1 MGYPIR
7 IGARTSP
14 LARAQADH
22 VAALLRHSGV
32 DTLFVGITT
41 TGDVDR
47 RHLTEIGGTGVFA
60 TAVREALHAGAIDVA
75 VHSLKDLPTTAER
88 GLEIAAVPPREDS
101 RDVLVGLRLAQLGDP
116 ATSRPV
122 RIGTGAPRRALQLAD
137 YGQRHGI
144 ELDIIPIRGN
154 VDTRLDLVRSGQ
166 VDAVVLA
173 AAGLRRLGRLQPES
187 PAETEQPAE
196 PKRAEPGPVEPGRV
210 EPGPVEL
217 GPVVLVGG
225 DLVGEVLT
233 DEVMLPAPGQGALG
247 LEISES
253 LGGDLAEVIRSLD
266 SPVARAE
273 CQVERGFLARLEAG
287 CTAPV
292 GAHAVVKSVRGTS
305 LDLTLAAV
313 IGRTLV
319 SNLSEPT
326 KSGPPMRVD
335 LHGWS
340 VDPEQFGVEA
350 ASRCLSELHAIQRS
364 CH

>member
-1 MGYPIR
+1 VRARTESAPLLVTRPLR

-22 VAALLRHSGV
+22 VAALLRGSGV
-32 DTLFVGITT
+32 ETTFVGVTT

-60 TAVREALHAGAIDVA
+60 TAVRDALHAGTIDVA
-75 VHSLKDLPTTAER
+75 VHSLKDLPTAVEP
-88 GLEIAAVPPREDS
+88 GLEIAAVPDREDT
-101 RDVLVGLRLAQLGDP
+101 RDVLVGRRLAELGS
-116 ATSRPV
+116 AGVSGQV

-137 YGQRHGI
+137 YAGRAGI
-144 ELDIIPIRGN
+144 EVDIVAIRGN
-154 VDTRLDLVRSGQ
+154 VDTRLNLVRSGQ

-173 AAGLRRLGRLQPES
+173 AAGLRRLGLLQQRSLEES
-187 PAETEQPAE
+187 DN
-196 PKRAEPGPVEPGRV
+196 
-210 EPGPVEL
+210 
-217 GPVVLVGG
+217 VVSVGA
-225 DLVGEVLT
+225 DLTGEILT
-233 DEVMLPAPGQGALG
+233 HQVMLPAPGQGALG
-247 LEISES
+247 LEIHQA
-253 LGGDLAEVIRSLD
+253 LDPQLAGLVRAVD
-266 SPVARAE
+266 NPTARAE
-273 CQVERGFLARLEAG
+273 CLVERGFLARLEAG

-326 KSGPPMRVD
+326 KSGPPIRLD
-335 LHGWS
+335 LHGSS
-340 VDPEQFGVEA
+340 VDPAQFGVDA
-350 ASRCLSELHAIQRS
+350 AERCLSELHAIQRA

>member
-32 DTLFVGITT
+32 ETLFVGITT

-101 RDVLVGLRLAQLGDP
+101 RDVLIGLRLGQLSDP
-116 ATSRPV
+116 ATSHPV

-144 ELDIIPIRGN
+144 ELEIVPIRGN

-187 PAETEQPAE
+187 PSAPEQPVE
-196 PKRAEPGPVEPGRV
+196 LGPVEPG
-210 EPGPVEL
+210 PAEL